1 MVAGDN
7 KRKRMS
13 MLQSYPLDK
22 IASLDCDVGALSEL
36 GDSNHSAWLNWRT
49 QSSTEPARVQ
59 SFALGRCKVVRVQH
73 DADPARGPPKTN
85 VSFVLESDGLNG
97 AKQLNKLVQ
106 AFAALP
112 QFKSCAATVTP
123 FRLDEASGDI
133 YLNTSLYETA
143 RTPCVVKNHRNR
155 TIDVLSLSVGQYVN
169 IEKLMVNCATVYD
182 NKDGVTTLSIKAN
195 PKLILAE
202 EPVSEAASK
211 EMKKAMGK
219 TTTFSVADL
228 LK

>member
-1 MVAGDN
+1 MT
-7 KRKRMS
+7 

-22 IASLDCDVGALSEL
+22 VATLDCEVSALSEL

-49 QSSTEPARVQ
+49 QSATEPARVQ

-85 VSFVLESDGLNG
+85 VSFVLESDGVNG

-169 IEKLMVNCATVYD
+169 VEKLTVSCATVYE
-182 NKDGVTTLSIKAN
+182 NKDGLTTLSIKAN
-195 PKLILAE
+195 PKLIHAE
-202 EPVSEAASK
+202 EPVSEAATK
-211 EMKKAMGK
+211 EMKKAMSK